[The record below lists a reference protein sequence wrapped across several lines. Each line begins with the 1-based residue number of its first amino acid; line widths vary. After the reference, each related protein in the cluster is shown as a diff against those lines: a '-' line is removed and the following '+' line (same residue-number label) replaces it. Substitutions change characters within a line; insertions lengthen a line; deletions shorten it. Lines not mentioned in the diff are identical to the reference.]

1 MRTST
6 VCLLEMVHAT
16 LKTWNF
22 SRRYIYLYIEE
33 GKLKFIF
40 DKLFY
45 FVILQFILQYV
56 KCSILKEKDCPL
68 SDINY
73 KNYSN
78 FKSDNMEINRY
89 TILVLH

>member
-1 MRTST
+1 M
-6 VCLLEMVHAT
+6 

-45 FVILQFILQYV
+45 FVILQFNITIRKMFNIERKRLPV
-56 KCSILKEKDCPL
+56 V
-68 SDINY
+68 
-73 KNYSN
+73 
-78 FKSDNMEINRY
+78 RY
-89 TILVLH
+89 RL

>member
-1 MRTST
+1 M
-6 VCLLEMVHAT
+6 

-45 FVILQFILQYV
+45 FVILQFNITIRKMFNVERKRLPV
-56 KCSILKEKDCPL
+56 V
-68 SDINY
+68 
-73 KNYSN
+73 
-78 FKSDNMEINRY
+78 RY
-89 TILVLH
+89 RL

>member
-1 MRTST
+1 M
-6 VCLLEMVHAT
+6 

-45 FVILQFILQYV
+45 FVILQFNITIR
-56 KCSILKEKDCPL
+56 KMF
-68 SDINY
+68 DIER
-73 KNYSN
+73 KRLPVV
-78 FKSDNMEINRY
+78 RY
-89 TILVLH
+89 RL

>member
-1 MRTST
+1 M
-6 VCLLEMVHAT
+6 CLLEMVHAM

-45 FVILQFILQYV
+45 FVILQFNITIRKMFNIERKRLPV
-56 KCSILKEKDCPL
+56 V
-68 SDINY
+68 
-73 KNYSN
+73 
-78 FKSDNMEINRY
+78 RY
-89 TILVLH
+89 RL